1 MKNKKI
7 LLMTAIVTVLVLG
20 LATVSFAATD
30 WKTPAE
36 VLAGLTGKSVETVQE
51 ARQAGQS
58 YGAQA
63 AELDKLEAFREERLA
78 QMETRLQEAVED
90 GQLTAEEAK
99 QRLETM
105 QERAETCDGS
115 GLGQAEGGL
124 RICGQEN
131 GRRGA
136 QAGEGQGQGQAK
148 GTRGNRGTRQMNG
161 TCLAGDQ
168 G

>member
-20 LATVSFAATD
+20 LATVSFAATE

-36 VLAGLTGKSVETVQE
+36 VLAGLTGKSVEAVQE
-51 ARQAGQS
+51 ARQEGQS

-63 AELDKLEAFREERLA
+63 AAADKLEAFRDERLA
-78 QMETRLQEAVED
+78 QVENRLKDAVED
-90 GQLTAEEAK
+90 GQLTEEEAA

-124 RICGQEN
+124 RIGGQGN
-131 GRRGA
+131 GRRGE
-136 QAGEGQGQGQAK
+136 QAGDGLGQGNGNK
-148 GTRGNRGTRQMNG
+148 GSRRMNG
-161 TCLAGDQ
+161 SCLTDGQ

>member
-20 LATVSFAATD
+20 LATVSFAATE

-36 VLAGLTGKSVETVQE
+36 ILAGLTGKSVEAVQE
-51 ARQAGQS
+51 ARQEGQS

-63 AELDKLEAFREERLA
+63 AAADKLEAFRDERLA
-78 QMETRLQEAVED
+78 QVENRLKDAVED
-90 GQLTAEEAK
+90 GQLTEEEAA

-124 RICGQEN
+124 RIGGQGN
-131 GRRGA
+131 GRRGG
-136 QAGEGQGQGQAK
+136 QAGDGLGQGNGNK
-148 GTRGNRGTRQMNG
+148 GARRMNG
-161 TCLAGDQ
+161 SCLTDGQ

>member
-20 LATVSFAATD
+20 LATVSFAATE

-36 VLAGLTGKSVETVQE
+36 ILAGLTGKSVEAVQE
-51 ARQAGQS
+51 ARQEGQS

-63 AELDKLEAFREERLA
+63 AAADKLDAFRDERLA
-78 QMETRLQEAVED
+78 QMENRLKDAVED
-90 GQLTAEEAK
+90 GLLTEEEAA

-105 QERAETCDGS
+105 QERAATCDGS

-124 RICGQEN
+124 RIGGQGN
-131 GRRGA
+131 GRRGG
-136 QAGEGQGQGQAK
+136 QAGDGLGQGNGNK
-148 GTRGNRGTRQMNG
+148 GARRMNG
-161 TCLAGDQ
+161 SCLTDDQ

>member
-20 LATVSFAATD
+20 LATVSFAATE

-36 VLAGLTGKSVETVQE
+36 ILAGLTGKSVEAVQE
-51 ARQAGQS
+51 ARQEGQS

-63 AELDKLEAFREERLA
+63 AAADKLEAFRDERLA
-78 QMETRLQEAVED
+78 QVENRLKDAVED
-90 GQLTAEEAK
+90 GQLTEEEAA

-124 RICGQEN
+124 RIGGQGN
-131 GRRGA
+131 GRRGE
-136 QAGEGQGQGQAK
+136 QAGDGLGQGNGNK
-148 GTRGNRGTRQMNG
+148 GSRRMNG
-161 TCLAGDQ
+161 SCLTDGQ